1 MNAEWV
7 RSPAA
12 RRILVHWADAR
23 PAWLWSGDGS
33 TLLWRNAAARF
44 FNAKLK
50 KYGLKLAPEP
60 VPIKGQVARL
70 IRLGSPGRSS
80 LSRIRFLAGGRPV
93 STTCTVTPIELA
105 DGQKGALI
113 VAVWYLIV
121 DTAGGQP
128 FHTPNALGKIFFRGD
143 LTPSVRR
150 IVPEVVLG
158 YTVFH
163 VIVFALIGMGLT
175 LLVHLATRNIA
186 LRRGVW
192 IGLVVA
198 FGLFAGLT
206 YMMGTATGE
215 RLSAWQAAGV
225 GAALAGV
232 ALVSATT

>member
-1 MNAEWV
+1 MHVQEHSTF
-7 RSPAA
+7 REG
-12 RRILVHWADAR
+12 LVTGA
-23 PAWLWSGDGS
+23 
-33 TLLWRNAAARF
+33 
-44 FNAKLK
+44 
-50 KYGLKLAPEP
+50 
-60 VPIKGQVARL
+60 I
-70 IRLGSPGRSS
+70 
-80 LSRIRFLAGGRPV
+80 
-93 STTCTVTPIELA
+93 
-105 DGQKGALI
+105 GALI

-186 LRRGVW
+186 LRMGVW

-215 RLSAWQAAGV
+215 RLSAWPVISGSLLGVLGMAGYLWRRHPRLGRSFDHAPLGDEV
-225 GAALAGV
+225 TPPPHPPGGPRAP
-232 ALVSATT
+232 